1 MLKLMTGLPDEVVG
15 VHAVGE
21 VEDDDY
27 ESVLSPAIAD
37 RLTRHDEIRLL
48 YVLGPEFTGFDAD
61 AMWEDAKLGAR
72 TFTSYERLAVVTDA
86 PWVRRTVQAMGW
98 LIPGEV
104 RVFPDSALD
113 EATSWIAT

>member
-1 MLKLMTGLPDEVVG
+1 MLKLIAGLPDDVVG

-37 RLTRHDEIRLL
+37 RLARHDKIRLL

-86 PWVRRTVQAMGW
+86 PWVRRTVRAMGW

-104 RVFPDSALD
+104 RVFADSALD
-113 EATSWIAT
+113 EATSWISA